1 MNISTIAALALSLGL
16 PAWSQ
21 QPVTKIVRENGQPTL
36 ALDEGFVRGL
46 KQESSIHKAVGA
58 PPPALWRLHI
68 CRCRRTLGW
77 CGRGGGGIV

>member
-46 KQESSIHKAVGA
+46 KQESSIGKHVS
-58 PPPALWRLHI
+58 
-68 CRCRRTLGW
+68 
-77 CGRGGGGIV
+77 GGCIRMYNSDIRWL

>member
-46 KQESSIHKAVGA
+46 KQESSIHKADGT
-58 PPPALWRLHI
+58 PPLSLIHI
-68 CRCRRTLGW
+68 
-77 CGRGGGGIV
+77 

>member
-46 KQESSIHKAVGA
+46 KQESSIHKADGA
-58 PPPALWRLHI
+58 PPPGPPPRRWREVP
-68 CRCRRTLGW
+68 TSFPVKAG
-77 CGRGGGGIV
+77 